1 VSNFQTH
8 FRSSK
13 GDEHI
18 NKIGDEIISQI
29 RRSKFLIADFTG
41 HRGGVYFE
49 AGLAMGLGLLVF
61 WTCRRDDLDK
71 LHFDIRSEVQCPLW
85 VIRDRV
91 EPAASPAMSV
101 IAPKAEVNS
110 GRWRYS
116 TETAL
121 AHVIGDKAEQAHRR
135 SDALDKRRN
144 LMEAWTAYCEP
155 KGSSNVVQIRKRKT
169 I

>member
-13 GDEHI
+13 ADEHI

-49 AGLAMGLGLLVF
+49 AGLAMGLGLPVF

-71 LHFDIRSEVQCPLW
+71 LHFDIRSEVQRPLS
-85 VIRDRV
+85 VNERNRSRGRTLRL
-91 EPAASPAMSV
+91 AAST
-101 IAPKAEVNS
+101 
-110 GRWRYS
+110 WRD
-116 TETAL
+116 T
-121 AHVIGDKAEQAHRR
+121 R
-135 SDALDKRRN
+135 
-144 LMEAWTAYCEP
+144 
-155 KGSSNVVQIRKRKT
+155 
-169 I
+169 